1 MKRVAYCLYGQP
13 RMYQDGERVIGNLIN
28 KYRSTHQFDFF
39 FHVWYDEALEG
50 TAYPCNPYRKIPKKY
65 RLIKKETIDKLIEI
79 YGPRIYIIEKP
90 INFDLTKL
98 KESIM
103 YHVSNETQRNNLPNV
118 VSNLY
123 SKYRVCQILTEY
135 MQKNNIKY
143 DFIASS
149 RFDISLDIDFDLNI
163 IDPNI
168 TKLYCRSIINNEI
181 AIRDNIIFATYNI
194 FKIYSETYLHLEEI
208 LNDQDT
214 LDMLDLMRSGY
225 LLCLERLV
233 TGQIL
238 MNYPNFMDVIEFRDD
253 IPEFTTIAFYYPDPE
268 EV

>member
-1 MKRVAYCLYGQP
+1 
-13 RMYQDGERVIGNLIN
+13 
-28 KYRSTHQFDFF
+28 
-39 FHVWYDEALEG
+39 
-50 TAYPCNPYRKIPKKY
+50 
-65 RLIKKETIDKLIEI
+65 
-79 YGPRIYIIEKP
+79 
-90 INFDLTKL
+90 
-98 KESIM
+98 M

-168 TKLYCRSIINNEI
+168 TKLYCRSMINNEI
-181 AIRDNIIFATYNI
+181 AIRDNIIFATYKI

-208 LNDQDT
+208 LNDQET
-214 LDMLDLMRSGY
+214 LDMLDLMRCGY

-253 IPEFTTIAFYYPDPE
+253 IPEFTTIAFYYPDPD

>member
-1 MKRVAYCLYGQP
+1 
-13 RMYQDGERVIGNLIN
+13 
-28 KYRSTHQFDFF
+28 
-39 FHVWYDEALEG
+39 
-50 TAYPCNPYRKIPKKY
+50 
-65 RLIKKETIDKLIEI
+65 
-79 YGPRIYIIEKP
+79 
-90 INFDLTKL
+90 
-98 KESIM
+98 M

-149 RFDISLDIDFDLNI
+149 RFDISLNIDFDLNI